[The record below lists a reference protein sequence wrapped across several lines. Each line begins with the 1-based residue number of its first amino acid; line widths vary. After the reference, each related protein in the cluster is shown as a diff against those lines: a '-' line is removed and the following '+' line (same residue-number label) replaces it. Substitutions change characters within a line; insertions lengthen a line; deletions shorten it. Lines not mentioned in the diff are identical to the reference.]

1 MPTNTDSTNFFLSF
15 DRKALDLFPIKEI
28 VPRLLNDVLFSITE
42 NGQIEF
48 SSFSPF
54 MIKIKQIKES
64 IIVLFIEIHEFT
76 LFYDD
81 QETLSSRLKR
91 FIN

>member
-1 MPTNTDSTNFFLSF
+1 
-15 DRKALDLFPIKEI
+15 
-28 VPRLLNDVLFSITE
+28 
-42 NGQIEF
+42 
-48 SSFSPF
+48 

-64 IIVLFIEIHEFT
+64 IIVLFLEIHEFT